1 VDIGLLGGSFDPPH
15 LGHLIVAQDA
25 LERLGLDRIRFVPAR
40 VSPFKLEETGATAPE
55 VRMEMILAAIAGHPG
70 FEATRVELDRPGP
83 SWTVDTLR
91 ELRRAQPGVR
101 PTLLLG
107 GDQWTTFSR
116 WREPDAILELARV
129 AVFGRDGVDPEP
141 LEGLGGPHC
150 TVPVTRVDLSS
161 TAVRERVRR
170 GRSIRYLVPEP
181 VRVLIEANGLYT
193 TC

>member
-1 VDIGLLGGSFDPPH
+1 
-15 LGHLIVAQDA
+15 
-25 LERLGLDRIRFVPAR
+25 
-40 VSPFKLEETGATAPE
+40 
-55 VRMEMILAAIAGHPG
+55 MEMILAAIAGHPG